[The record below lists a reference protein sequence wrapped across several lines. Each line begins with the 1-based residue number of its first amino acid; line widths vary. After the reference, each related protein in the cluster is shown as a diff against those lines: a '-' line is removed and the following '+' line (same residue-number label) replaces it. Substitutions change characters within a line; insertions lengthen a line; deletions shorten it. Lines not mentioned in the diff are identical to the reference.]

1 MKRIWRETISP
12 KWMHDTLGIFHGYWM
27 PQMDRCWISDDGY
40 QVMSR
45 LLRTEWGKVEH
56 VTISYVY
63 DKDLSFSFNGE
74 RDIHWAVKQE
84 IKNEL
89 FSENRVAIEVFP
101 EEKSKIDA
109 QDIYHL
115 WVMPKGFK
123 LPFGIHVK
131 RDKQCEVINRG
142 CPKDIRRLAY
152 GSVEIRGIK

>member
-1 MKRIWRETISP
+1 MA
-12 KWMHDTLGIFHGYWM
+12 D
-27 PQMDRCWISDDGY
+27 Q
-40 QVMSR
+40 R
-45 LLRTEWGKVEH
+45 LLK
-56 VTISYVY
+56 
-63 DKDLSFSFNGE
+63 LSFSFNGE

-89 FSENRVAIEVFP
+89 FGENRVAIEVFP

-115 WVMPKGFK
+115 WVMTKGFK

-142 CPKDIRRLAY
+142 CPKDITRLAY
-152 GSVEIRGIK
+152 GSAEIRGIK

>member
-1 MKRIWRETISP
+1 M
-12 KWMHDTLGIFHGYWM
+12 
-27 PQMDRCWISDDGY
+27 
-40 QVMSR
+40 
-45 LLRTEWGKVEH
+45 
-56 VTISYVY
+56 
-63 DKDLSFSFNGE
+63 SFSFNGE

-89 FSENRVAIEVFP
+89 FGENRVAIEVFP
-101 EEKSKIDA
+101 EEKNKIDA

-142 CPKDIRRLAY
+142 CPKDITRLAY
-152 GSVEIRGIK
+152 GSAEIRGIK

>member
-1 MKRIWRETISP
+1 MKRVWRETISP

-45 LLRTEWGKVEH
+45 LIRTEWGKVEH
-56 VTISYVY
+56 VTISYVD

-89 FSENRVAIEVFP
+89 FGENIVAIEVFP

-109 QDIYHL
+109 QDI
-115 WVMPKGFK
+115 K
-123 LPFGIHVK
+123 L
-131 RDKQCEVINRG
+131 
-142 CPKDIRRLAY
+142 
-152 GSVEIRGIK
+152 